1 MCLLYPYLHR
11 KAVSRCAQQEV
22 RHDRLVR
29 ELKAQALKSNAALQG
44 ALDSALAQVRDLQK
58 RLFSAKSEQ
67 SRPSES
73 RSKAVTCRKRG
84 QQRGMIGHA
93 RTIES
98 HLNARH
104 EDIVLQKAQCP
115 KCGLAFKEFASTDD
129 LEVLEIEVKAY
140 RRVIHRHRYAPTCQ
154 CGCVSGIVTAPS
166 PARLINR
173 GKFGISVWVSVL
185 LDKFAY
191 GRPSQRLLQDLAD
204 HGLNMAPGT
213 LAGGLQA
220 IAPLFKPLDDALRAK
235 LRTEPYWHADETRWA
250 VFVDIVGKV
259 GHRWYMWVFQSC
271 SVVHYV
277 VDKSRAAEV
286 VIAELAGVKQGI
298 ISCDR
303 YSGYKRFARL
313 NPGITLAFC
322 WAHQR
327 RDFLDLANAYPESQE
342 WALQWVDRIG
352 QLYHLNAVRLEVLTG
367 SLERASAQLVLE
379 QAVQQMATDCAAGV
393 ANHELFPP
401 AAKVLESM
409 TAHWG
414 GLTVFVA
421 CPWVDID
428 NNQAERSM
436 RSPVVGRKNFNGS
449 GSEGSAELAA
459 TMYSLFA
466 TMRLWGLNRATPP
479 SAALAARP
487 LWRASHIGGNSDADM
502 SGIASGCGH
511 TCRNRAFR
519 LPAMRCDR
527 QQWPSRPWPAR
538 YSRCALPDT
547 RGQTG
552 VAHRPRWRSRRAGL
566 KFWAAPLAWEVAE
579 TAVPMLSRPQ
589 SGPAEPSAGSDWSC
603 SVGRDPSIY

>member
-1 MCLLYPYLHR
+1 MRATSASPDTASTKAAIDVPPAPFSQVFVTITKQEHIDLRLAATQWQGLHC
-11 KAVSRCAQQEV
+11 KAVARCAQQEA

-29 ELKAQALKSNAALQG
+29 ELKAQALKSNAALQ
-44 ALDSALAQVRDLQK
+44 AELDLALAQVRDLQK
-58 RLFSAKSEQ
+58 RLFSTKSEQ

-73 RSKAVTCRKRG
+73 RAKAATCRKRG
-84 QQRGMIGHA
+84 QQRGTIGHG
-93 RTIES
+93 RTIETQLS
-98 HLNARH
+98 ERH
-104 EDIVLQKAQCP
+104 EDIFLVKAQCP
-115 KCGLAFKEFASTDD
+115 ECGLALKEFAGTEDTQ
-129 LEVLEIEVKAY
+129 VLEIEVKAY
-140 RRVIHRHRYAPTCQ
+140 RRVIHRHRYSPTCQ

-166 PARLINR
+166 PARLIAR
-173 GKFGISVWVSVL
+173 GKFGISVWTSVL

-220 IAPLFKPLDDALRAK
+220 IAPLFKPLDDALLSK

-250 VFVDIVGKV
+250 VFVEILGKV

-277 VDKSRAAEV
+277 VDESRAAEV
-286 VIAELAGVKQGI
+286 IIAEFAGVDQGI

-313 NPGITLAFC
+313 NPGVKLAFC

-327 RDFLDLANAYPESQE
+327 RDFLALANSYPESTE

-352 QLYHLNAVRLEVLTG
+352 NLYHLNAVRLKLLIG
-367 SLERASAQLVLE
+367 SPERVSAQLDLE
-379 QAVQQMATDCAAGV
+379 QAVRQMASDCAASV
-393 ANHELFPP
+393 VSHETFPP

-409 TAHWG
+409 TAHWA

-428 NNQAERSM
+428 NNAAERSM

-449 GSEGSAELAA
+449 GSEVCAELAA

-466 TMRLWGLNRATPP
+466 TMKLWGLNLRTWLTAYLQACADNGNAPPVDINAFLPWQMDAKRLAQMRAC
-479 SAALAARP
+479 
-487 LWRASHIGGNSDADM
+487 H
-502 SGIASGCGH
+502 
-511 TCRNRAFR
+511 
-519 LPAMRCDR
+519 
-527 QQWPSRPWPAR
+527 
-538 YSRCALPDT
+538 
-547 RGQTG
+547 
-552 VAHRPRWRSRRAGL
+552 
-566 KFWAAPLAWEVAE
+566 
-579 TAVPMLSRPQ
+579 PQ
-589 SGPAEPSAGSDWSC
+589 EIHDSS
-603 SVGRDPSIY
+603 

>member
-1 MCLLYPYLHR
+1 VRATSSFPDTAANQGAIDAPTAPFALEFVTITKQEHIQLKMAALQWQTLHR
-11 KAVSRCAQQEV
+11 KAVAKCEQQEV
-22 RHDRLVR
+22 RHARIVR
-29 ELKAQALKSNAALQG
+29 ELKAQNLKSNAALQDK
-44 ALDSALAQVRDLQK
+44 LDSALAQVRDLQK

-73 RSKAVTCRKRG
+73 RPKATACRKRG
-84 QQRGMIGHA
+84 QQRGSVGHG

-98 HLNARH
+98 QLSERH
-104 EDIVLQKAQCP
+104 EEIVLDKAQCSE
-115 KCGLAFKEFASTDD
+115 CGLAFKEFAGTEDVQ
-129 LEVLEIEVKAY
+129 VLEIEVKAY

-173 GKFGISVWVSVL
+173 GKFGISVWASVL

-191 GRPSQRLLQDLAD
+191 GRPSQRLLQNLGD
-204 HGLNMAPGT
+204 HGLNMSPGT

-220 IAPLFKPLDDALRAK
+220 IAPLFKPLDNALRSK
-235 LRTEPYWHADETRWA
+235 LRSEPYWHADETRWA
-250 VFVDIVGKV
+250 VFVEILGKV

-286 VIAELAGVKQGI
+286 VIAELAGVERGI

-313 NPGITLAFC
+313 NPGVTLAFC

-327 RDFLDLANAYPESQE
+327 RDFLDLANSYPESTE

-352 QLYHLNAVRLEVLTG
+352 HLYHLNGLRLNASMDG
-367 SLERASAQLVLE
+367 PERGSAQFDLE
-379 QAVQQMATDCAAGV
+379 QAVQQMATDCALGV

-401 AAKVLESM
+401 AAKVLQSM

-449 GSEGSAELAA
+449 GSEVSAQLAA

-466 TMRLWGLNRATPP
+466 TMKLWGLNLRTWLTAYLQACADNGNVPPAAIDAFLPWKMDAKRLAQMRACH
-479 SAALAARP
+479 LQEI
-487 LWRASHIGGNSDADM
+487 L
-502 SGIASGCGH
+502 
-511 TCRNRAFR
+511 
-519 LPAMRCDR
+519 
-527 QQWPSRPWPAR
+527 
-538 YSRCALPDT
+538 DT
-547 RGQTG
+547 
-552 VAHRPRWRSRRAGL
+552 S
-566 KFWAAPLAWEVAE
+566 
-579 TAVPMLSRPQ
+579 
-589 SGPAEPSAGSDWSC
+589 
-603 SVGRDPSIY
+603 

>member
-1 MCLLYPYLHR
+1 VFVTITKQEQIELKLAATQWQGLHR
-11 KAVSRCAQQEV
+11 KAVARCAQQEV

-29 ELKAQALKSNAALQG
+29 ELKTRALKLHAALQ
-44 ALDSALAQVRDLQK
+44 AKLDSALAQVRDLQT
-58 RLFSAKSEQ
+58 RLFSTKSE
-67 SRPSES
+67 RNIPSES
-73 RSKAVTCRKRG
+73 RSRAAGCRKRG
-84 QQRGMIGHA
+84 QQRGTTGHG

-98 HLNARH
+98 HLSERH
-104 EDIVLQKAQCP
+104 EDIVLVKAQCP
-115 KCGLAFKEFASTDD
+115 ECGLALKEFASTEDTQ
-129 LEVLEIEVKAY
+129 VLEIEVKAY
-140 RRVIHRHRYAPTCQ
+140 RRVIHRHRYLPTCQ

-166 PARLINR
+166 PARLIAR
-173 GKFGISVWVSVL
+173 GKFGISVWTSVL

-204 HGLNMAPGT
+204 HGLNMASGT

-220 IAPLFKPLDDALRAK
+220 IAPLFKPLDDALQSK

-250 VFVDIVGKV
+250 VFVEILGKV

-277 VDKSRAAEV
+277 VDESRAAEV
-286 VIAELAGVKQGI
+286 IIAEFAGVDEGI

-313 NPGITLAFC
+313 NPGVKLAFC

-327 RDFLDLANAYPESQE
+327 RDFLTLANSYPQSTE
-342 WALQWVDRIG
+342 WALQWVDKIG
-352 QLYHLNAVRLEVLTG
+352 NLYHLNDVRLKLLMG
-367 SLERASAQLVLE
+367 SPERASAQLDLE
-379 QAVQQMATDCAAGV
+379 QAVRQMASDCAAGV
-393 ANHELFPP
+393 VNHETFPP

-428 NNQAERSM
+428 NNAAERSM

-466 TMRLWGLNRATPP
+466 TMKLWGLNLRTWLTAYLQACADNGNAPPVDINAFVPWQMDAKHLAQMRA
-479 SAALAARP
+479 
-487 LWRASHIGGNSDADM
+487 
-502 SGIASGCGH
+502 C
-511 TCRNRAFR
+511 
-519 LPAMRCDR
+519 
-527 QQWPSRPWPAR
+527 
-538 YSRCALPDT
+538 
-547 RGQTG
+547 
-552 VAHRPRWRSRRAGL
+552 
-566 KFWAAPLAWEVAE
+566 
-579 TAVPMLSRPQ
+579 RPQ
-589 SGPAEPSAGSDWSC
+589 EVLSGS
-603 SVGRDPSIY
+603 

>member
-1 MCLLYPYLHR
+1 MRATSSSPDTAAIKAAIDVPPAPFSQVFVTITKQEHIELRLAATQWQGLHR
-11 KAVSRCAQQEV
+11 KAVVRCAQQEA

-29 ELKAQALKSNAALQG
+29 ELKAQALKSNAALQ
-44 ALDSALAQVRDLQK
+44 AELDLALAQVRDLQK
-58 RLFSAKSEQ
+58 RLFSTKSEQ

-73 RSKAVTCRKRG
+73 RPKAATCRKRG
-84 QQRGMIGHA
+84 QQRGTIGHG

-98 HLNARH
+98 QLSARH
-104 EDIVLQKAQCP
+104 EDIVLVKAQCP
-115 KCGLAFKEFASTDD
+115 ECGLALKKFAGTEDTQ
-129 LEVLEIEVKAY
+129 VLEIEVKAY
-140 RRVIHRHRYAPTCQ
+140 RRVIHRHRYSPTCQ

-166 PARLINR
+166 PARLIAR
-173 GKFGISVWVSVL
+173 GKFGISVWTSVL

-220 IAPLFKPLDDALRAK
+220 IAPLLKPLDDALLSK

-250 VFVDIVGKV
+250 VFVEILGKV

-277 VDKSRAAEV
+277 VDESRAAEV
-286 VIAELAGVKQGI
+286 IIAEFAGVDQGI

-313 NPGITLAFC
+313 NPGVKLAFC

-327 RDFLDLANAYPESQE
+327 RDFLALANSYPESTE
-342 WALQWVDRIG
+342 WAFQWVDRIG
-352 QLYHLNAVRLEVLTG
+352 NLYRLNAVRLKLLIG
-367 SLERASAQLVLE
+367 SPERVSAQLDLE
-379 QAVQQMATDCAAGV
+379 QAVRQMASDCAASV
-393 ANHELFPP
+393 VNHETFPP

-409 TAHWG
+409 TAHWA

-428 NNQAERSM
+428 NNAAERSM

-449 GSEGSAELAA
+449 GSEVCAELAA

-466 TMRLWGLNRATPP
+466 TMKLWGLNLRTWLTAYLQACADNGNAPPVDINAFLPWQMDAKRLAQMRAC
-479 SAALAARP
+479 
-487 LWRASHIGGNSDADM
+487 H
-502 SGIASGCGH
+502 
-511 TCRNRAFR
+511 
-519 LPAMRCDR
+519 
-527 QQWPSRPWPAR
+527 
-538 YSRCALPDT
+538 
-547 RGQTG
+547 
-552 VAHRPRWRSRRAGL
+552 
-566 KFWAAPLAWEVAE
+566 
-579 TAVPMLSRPQ
+579 PQ
-589 SGPAEPSAGSDWSC
+589 EILDIS
-603 SVGRDPSIY
+603 

>member
-1 MCLLYPYLHR
+1 MRATSASPDTAAIKAAIDVPPAPFSQVFVTIAKQEHIELRLAATQWQGLHR
-11 KAVSRCAQQEV
+11 KAVARCAQQEA

-29 ELKAQALKSNAALQG
+29 ELKAQALKSNAALQA
-44 ALDSALAQVRDLQK
+44 ALDLALAQVRDLQK
-58 RLFSAKSEQ
+58 RLFSTKSEQ

-73 RSKAVTCRKRG
+73 RSKAATCRKRG
-84 QQRGMIGHA
+84 QQRGTIGHG

-98 HLNARH
+98 QLSERH
-104 EDIVLQKAQCP
+104 EDIVLVKAQCP
-115 KCGLAFKEFASTDD
+115 ECGLALKEFAGTEDTQ
-129 LEVLEIEVKAY
+129 VLEIEVKAY
-140 RRVIHRHRYAPTCQ
+140 RRVIHRHRYSPTCQ

-166 PARLINR
+166 PARLIAR
-173 GKFGISVWVSVL
+173 GKFGISVWTSVL

-220 IAPLFKPLDDALRAK
+220 IAPLLKPLDDALLSK

-250 VFVDIVGKV
+250 VFVEILGKV

-277 VDKSRAAEV
+277 VDESRAAEV
-286 VIAELAGVKQGI
+286 IIAEFAGVDQGI

-313 NPGITLAFC
+313 NPGVKLAFC

-327 RDFLDLANAYPESQE
+327 RDFLALANSYPESTE
-342 WALQWVDRIG
+342 WAFQWVDRIG
-352 QLYHLNAVRLEVLTG
+352 NLYHLNAVRLKLLIG
-367 SLERASAQLVLE
+367 SPERVSAQLDLE
-379 QAVQQMATDCAAGV
+379 QAVRQMASDCAASV
-393 ANHELFPP
+393 VNHETFPP

-409 TAHWG
+409 TAHWA

-428 NNQAERSM
+428 NNAAERSM

-449 GSEGSAELAA
+449 GSEVCAELAA

-466 TMRLWGLNRATPP
+466 TMKLWGLNLRTWLTAYLQACADNGNAPPVDINAFLPWQMDAKRLAQMRAC
-479 SAALAARP
+479 
-487 LWRASHIGGNSDADM
+487 H
-502 SGIASGCGH
+502 
-511 TCRNRAFR
+511 
-519 LPAMRCDR
+519 
-527 QQWPSRPWPAR
+527 
-538 YSRCALPDT
+538 
-547 RGQTG
+547 
-552 VAHRPRWRSRRAGL
+552 
-566 KFWAAPLAWEVAE
+566 
-579 TAVPMLSRPQ
+579 PQ
-589 SGPAEPSAGSDWSC
+589 EILDIS
-603 SVGRDPSIY
+603 